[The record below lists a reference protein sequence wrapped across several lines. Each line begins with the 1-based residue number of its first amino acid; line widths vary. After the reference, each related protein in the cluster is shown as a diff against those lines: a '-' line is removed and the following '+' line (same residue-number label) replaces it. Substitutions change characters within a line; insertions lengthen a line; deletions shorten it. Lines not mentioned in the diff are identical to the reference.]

1 MKNKSRKA
9 KGRYLQNI
17 VRDKILKLFPRM
29 TRDDIRTSLM
39 SENGAD
45 VKLLSQMARKLFAY
59 SIECKNREDYKT
71 IYNATDKYEGFVTHS
86 EFAPYMSSVGLYNDD
101 GELCAVGKLAKPIKL
116 NQDATTTVVV
126 RFDV

>member
-71 IYNATDKYEGFVTHS
+71 IYNAYKHAQSHS
-86 EFAPYMSSVGLYNDD
+86 SMTPLLVIKMNR
-101 GELCAVGKLAKPIKL
+101 AKPLAVIAL
-116 NQDATTTVVV
+116 AHF
-126 RFDV
+126 FDLQSD

>member
-71 IYNATDKYEGFVTHS
+71 IYNAIAEKV
-86 EFAPYMSSVGLYNDD
+86 
-101 GELCAVGKLAKPIKL
+101 
-116 NQDATTTVVV
+116 
-126 RFDV
+126 

>member
-59 SIECKNREDYKT
+59 SIECKNREDGRGVIFY
-71 IYNATDKYEGFVTHS
+71 ISLVSLVSLE
-86 EFAPYMSSVGLYNDD
+86 
-101 GELCAVGKLAKPIKL
+101 
-116 NQDATTTVVV
+116 
-126 RFDV
+126 